1 MKKTAVILLIVGFA
15 LILASVVIAFT
26 SAANAD
32 IIGGAGW
39 NTFRFYFG
47 QISWLAWIGGC
58 VVVASILT
66 FMLRKK

>member
-1 MKKTAVILLIVGFA
+1 MKRIAVILLIVGFI
-15 LILASVVIAFT
+15 LMLASVVIAFT
-26 SAANAD
+26 SAANAN

-47 QISWLAWIGGC
+47 QISWLAGIGGC

-66 FMLRKK
+66 FLIRKK

>member
-1 MKKTAVILLIVGFA
+1 MKKIAAILLIVGFI
-15 LILASVVIAFT
+15 LMLASVVIAFT
-26 SAANAD
+26 SAANAN

-47 QISWLAWIGGC
+47 QISWLTGIGGC

-66 FMLRKK
+66 FLIRKK

>member
-1 MKKTAVILLIVGFA
+1 MKKIAAILLIVGFI
-15 LILASVVIAFT
+15 LMLASVVIAFT
-26 SAANAD
+26 SAANAN

-47 QISWLAWIGGC
+47 QISWLAGIGGC